1 MSYQREFEERLNV
14 AVVGVGSHGYRNVLP
29 TLTFLPI
36 RLKAFCDLDIDR
48 ARITAEQYG
57 VKACYPSMAE
67 MFRNEELDAIFL
79 CAPPRLH
86 PELTCEALDAGM
98 HVWLEKPPGMFADE
112 VREMIRHRKDRVV
125 VVGFKKAFM
134 PATQKIIEIFTTEE
148 YGPLRSI
155 LAVYPMTIPNE
166 GKRVLREKEHT
177 NWLQNGCHPLSL
189 LVAVGGKVS
198 ICDRPSRTTRRWRVY
213 IESGALHLKTRGFSY
228 KVSTK
233 NMKAGHSET
242 STLLMARRHGQPSE
256 LYQFFGDGCHAEI
269 RNNNRVLLQRGMP
282 FNYSGSTSYVPEGF
296 DSGAIVWEPQYS
308 LGTLENKGLFIQGFY
323 QEMRYFCDC
332 ILSGKPAEQGSLE
345 FALEVMKV
353 YEAGLRS
360 EGETVAVV

>member
-1 MSYQREFEERLNV
+1 MSYQREFEKRLNV
-14 AVVGVGSHGYRNVLP
+14 AVVGVGSHGYRNILP

-36 RLKAFCDLDIDR
+36 RLKALCDLDIDR
-48 ARITAEQYG
+48 ARITAEQYA

-67 MFRNEELDAIFL
+67 MFQNEELDAIFL

-86 PELTCEALDAGM
+86 PELACEALDAGM
-98 HVWLEKPPGMFADE
+98 HVWMEKPPGMFADE
-112 VREMIRHRKDRVV
+112 VREMIQHRKDRVV

-134 PATQKIIEIFTTEE
+134 PATQKIIEIFATDE

-155 LAVYPMTIPNE
+155 LGAYPMQIPSD

-189 LVAVGGKVS
+189 FVAVGGKVS
-198 ICDRPSRTTRRWRVY
+198 AVTVRRGQRGGGACILEY
-213 IESGALHLKTRGFSY
+213 ESGALGNFHLADG
-228 KVSTK
+228 
-233 NMKAGHSET
+233 A
-242 STLLMARRHGQPSE
+242 RHGQPSE

-296 DSGAIVWEPQYS
+296 DSGAIVWEPQNS

-332 ILSGKPAEQGSLE
+332 ILEGKSAEQGSLE

-360 EGETVAVV
+360 EGETVPVL

>member
-29 TLTFLPI
+29 TLTFLPV
-36 RLKAFCDLDIDR
+36 RLKAFCDLNLDR

-67 MFRNEELDAIFL
+67 MFQNEELDAIFL

-134 PATQKIIEIFTTEE
+134 PATQKIIEIFATEE
-148 YGPLRSI
+148 YGPLRSL
-155 LAVYPMTIPNE
+155 LAVYPMTISSE

-189 LVAVGGKVS
+189 MVAVGGKVS
-198 ICDRPSRTTRRWRVY
+198 AVTVRQGQRGGGACILEY
-213 IESGALHLKTRGFSY
+213 ESGALGNFHLADG
-228 KVSTK
+228 
-233 NMKAGHSET
+233 A
-242 STLLMARRHGQPSE
+242 RHGQPSE
-256 LYQFFGDGCHAEI
+256 LLPIFWRRMPR
-269 RNNNRVLLQRGMP
+269 RN
-282 FNYSGSTSYVPEGF
+282 S
-296 DSGAIVWEPQYS
+296 
-308 LGTLENKGLFIQGFY
+308 
-323 QEMRYFCDC
+323 
-332 ILSGKPAEQGSLE
+332 EQ
-345 FALEVMKV
+345 
-353 YEAGLRS
+353 
-360 EGETVAVV
+360 

>member
-1 MSYQREFEERLNV
+1 MSYQREFAERLDV
-14 AVVGVGSHGYRNVLP
+14 AVVGVGSHGYRNILP

-36 RLKAFCDLDIDR
+36 RLKALCDIDIAR

-67 MFRNEELDAIFL
+67 MFQNEELDAIFL

-86 PELTCEALDAGM
+86 PELTCEALDAGA

-112 VREMIRHRKDRVV
+112 VRGMIRHRRDRVV
-125 VVGFKKAFM
+125 IVGFKKAFM
-134 PATQKIIEIFTTEE
+134 PATQKIIEIFATDE
-148 YGPLRSI
+148 YGPLRT
-155 LAVYPMTIPNE
+155 LLGVYPMTIPSH

-177 NWLQNGCHPLSL
+177 NWLQNGVHPLSL

-198 ICDRPSRTTRRWRVY
+198 AVTVRRGQHGGGACILEY
-213 IESGALHLKTRGFSY
+213 ESGALGNFHLADG
-228 KVSTK
+228 
-233 NMKAGHSET
+233 A
-242 STLLMARRHGQPSE
+242 RHGQPSE

-269 RNNNRVLLQRGMP
+269 RNGTQVLLQRGMP
-282 FNYSGSTSYVPEGF
+282 FDYRGSTSFVNDGF

-332 ILSGKPAEQGSLE
+332 ILEGKPAEQGSLE

-360 EGETVAVV
+360 EGETVPVV